1 LIVRN
6 GRQNNLP
13 RVAPDQ
19 GNESSVG
26 PKGSMTPLQIYS
38 AHVPR
43 YTSYPTAP
51 HFHKGVDGIAY
62 GEWLTS
68 LTPGTPLSLYLHI
81 PFCDTLC
88 WFCACHTTAVN
99 NYGPVRDYVE
109 LLEREIRLIGGMLK
123 GHHPVSH
130 IHFGGGSPTMLERD
144 DMLRLDRLLRDTF
157 DVVAGAE
164 TAIEIDPR
172 GFGPE
177 QADTLAEAGI
187 TRASIG
193 VQDCDPKV
201 QRAINRLQSPWDLRN
216 AAGLLRERGI
226 DRLNLDLVYG
236 LPYQTLMGLEQNLEL
251 AVDLRPSRIAL
262 FGYAHVPFFKKHQGL
277 IPEKAL
283 PGIEDRL
290 AMLTFAE
297 GCLTGN
303 GYQPIGLDHFALCG
317 DDLAIAA
324 ERRTLHRNFQG
335 YTADAAPALL
345 GFGASAIGALP
356 QGYVQNHTTV
366 TQYRAA
372 LDEGLLSVAKGIV
385 LSGEDRLRRDVIE
398 QIMCYLEVDL
408 GAASQGH
415 GRRPD
420 ALDDVLALTRPLQEC
435 GAVRVEGRQ
444 ITVARTQ
451 KAAARILAS
460 LCDTYLQTGVGKHSL
475 SA

>member
-1 LIVRN
+1 
-6 GRQNNLP
+6 
-13 RVAPDQ
+13 
-19 GNESSVG
+19 
-26 PKGSMTPLQIYS
+26 MTPLQIYS

-51 HFHKGVDGIAY
+51 HFHGGVNGAAY
-62 GEWLTS
+62 GEWLAA
-68 LTPGTPLSLYLHI
+68 LAPRTPLSLYLHI

-88 WFCACHTTAVN
+88 WFCACHTTVVN

-109 LLEREIRLIGGMLK
+109 RLEREIRLIGGMLK

-130 IHFGGGSPTMLERD
+130 IHFGGGSPTMLARQ
-144 DMLRLDRLLRDTF
+144 DMLRLNRLLRDTF
-157 DVVAGAE
+157 DVAAGAE
-164 TAIEIDPR
+164 IAIEIDPR
-172 GFGPE
+172 GFGAE
-177 QADTLAEAGI
+177 QADTLAEAGV

-236 LPYQTLMGLEQNLEL
+236 LPYQTMMGLEHNLEL
-251 AVDLRPSRIAL
+251 AVEMLPSRMAL
-262 FGYAHVPFFKKHQGL
+262 FGYAHVPFFKKHQAL

-283 PGIEDRL
+283 PGVEERL

-303 GYQPIGLDHFALCG
+303 GYQPIGLDHFALGG
-317 DDLAIAA
+317 DELAIAA

-345 GFGASAIGALP
+345 GFGASAISALP
-356 QGYVQNHTTV
+356 QGYVQNQVNTAL
-366 TQYRAA
+366 YRRT
-372 LDEGLLSVAKGIV
+372 LDANRLPVAKGIV
-385 LSGEDRLRRDVIE
+385 LLDEDRLRRDVIE
-398 QIMCYLEVDL
+398 QIMCYLDFDL
-408 GAASQGH
+408 GAASQSH
-415 GRRPD
+415 GRDAD

-435 GAVRVEGRQ
+435 GAIKVEGRR

-460 LCDTYLQTGVGKHSL
+460 LFDTYLQTGMGKHSL

>member
-1 LIVRN
+1 
-6 GRQNNLP
+6 
-13 RVAPDQ
+13 
-19 GNESSVG
+19 
-26 PKGSMTPLQIYS
+26 MTPLQIYS

-51 HFHKGVDGIAY
+51 HFHGGVNGAAY
-62 GEWLTS
+62 GEWLAA
-68 LTPGTPLSLYLHI
+68 LAPRTPLSLYLHI

-88 WFCACHTTAVN
+88 WFCACHTTVVN

-109 LLEREIRLIGGMLK
+109 RLEREIRLIGGMLK

-130 IHFGGGSPTMLERD
+130 IHFGGGSPTMLARQ
-144 DMLRLDRLLRDTF
+144 DMLRLNRLLRDTF
-157 DVVAGAE
+157 DVAAGAE
-164 TAIEIDPR
+164 MAIEIDPR
-172 GFGPE
+172 GFGAE
-177 QADTLAEAGI
+177 QADTLAEAGV

-236 LPYQTLMGLEQNLEL
+236 LPYQTMMGLEHNLEL
-251 AVDLRPSRIAL
+251 AVEMLPSRMAL
-262 FGYAHVPFFKKHQGL
+262 FGYAHVPFFKKHQAL

-283 PGIEDRL
+283 PGVEERL

-303 GYQPIGLDHFALCG
+303 EYQPIGLDHFALGG
-317 DDLAIAA
+317 DELAIAA

-345 GFGASAIGALP
+345 GFGASAISALP
-356 QGYVQNHTTV
+356 QGYVQNQVNTAL
-366 TQYRAA
+366 YRRT
-372 LDEGLLSVAKGIV
+372 LDANRLPVAKGIV
-385 LSGEDRLRRDVIE
+385 LLDEDRLRRDVIE
-398 QIMCYLEVDL
+398 QIMCYLDVDL
-408 GAASQGH
+408 GAASQSH
-415 GRRPD
+415 GRDAD

-435 GAVRVEGRQ
+435 GAIKVEGRR

-460 LCDTYLQTGVGKHSL
+460 LFDTYLQTGMGKHSL

>member
-1 LIVRN
+1 MI
-6 GRQNNLP
+6 
-13 RVAPDQ
+13 
-19 GNESSVG
+19 
-26 PKGSMTPLQIYS
+26 PLQIYS
-38 AHVPR
+38 ARVPR

-51 HFHKGVDGIAY
+51 HFHKGVDGAAY
-62 GEWLTS
+62 GEWLDTLPS
-68 LTPGTPLSLYLHI
+68 GTPLSLYLHI

-88 WFCACHTTAVN
+88 WFCACHTTVVN

-109 LLEREIRLIGGMLK
+109 RLEREIRLIGGMLK

-144 DMLRLDRLLRDTF
+144 DMLRLGRLLRDAF
-157 DVVAGAE
+157 DIAAGAE
-164 TAIEIDPR
+164 MAIEIDPR

-177 QADTLAEAGI
+177 QADTLAEAGM

-216 AAGLLRERGI
+216 TAGLLRERGI

-236 LPYQTLMGLEQNLEL
+236 LPYQTLMGLEHNLEL
-251 AVDLRPSRIAL
+251 AVDLRPSRMAL
-262 FGYAHVPFFKKHQGL
+262 FGYAHVPFFKKHQAL

-283 PGIEDRL
+283 PGVEERL

-297 GCLTGN
+297 GCLSGN
-303 GYQPIGLDHFALCG
+303 GYQPIGLDHFAL
-317 DDLAIAA
+317 DSDELSIAT
-324 ERRTLHRNFQG
+324 ERRSLHRNFQG

-345 GFGASAIGALP
+345 GFGASAISALP
-356 QGYVQNHTTV
+356 QGYVQNHAATA
-366 TQYRAA
+366 QYRRA
-372 LDEGLLSVAKGIV
+372 LDENQLPVAKGIV

-408 GAASQGH
+408 GATSQGH
-415 GRRPD
+415 GQRPD
-420 ALDDVLALTRPLQEC
+420 CLDDVLVLIRPLQEC
-435 GAVRVEGRQ
+435 GAVTVEGRR

-460 LCDTYLQTGVGKHSL
+460 LFDTYLQTGVGKHSL

>member
-1 LIVRN
+1 MIARK
-6 GRQNNLP
+6 GGKNLS

-19 GNESSVG
+19 GEEAAVRS
-26 PKGSMTPLQIYS
+26 KGGMTPLQIYS

-51 HFHKGVDGIAY
+51 HFHKGVDGAAY
-62 GEWLTS
+62 GAWLGA
-68 LTPGTPLSLYLHI
+68 LPPGMPLSLYLHI

-88 WFCACHTTAVN
+88 WFCACHTTVVN
-99 NYGPVRDYVE
+99 NYGPVRDYVAR
-109 LLEREIRLIGGMLK
+109 LEQEIRLVGGMLK
-123 GHHPVSH
+123 GRHPVNH
-130 IHFGGGSPTMLERD
+130 IHFGGGSPTMLARED
-144 DMLRLDRLLRDTF
+144 LLRLNRLLHDTF
-157 DVVAGAE
+157 DVAAGAE
-164 TAIEIDPR
+164 MAIEIDPR
-172 GFGPE
+172 GFGAQ
-177 QADTLAEAGI
+177 QADMLAEIGL

-216 AAGLLRERGI
+216 TAGLLRERGI

-236 LPYQTLMGLEQNLEL
+236 LPYQTLMGLQQNLEL

-262 FGYAHVPFFKKHQGL
+262 FGYAHVPFFKKHQAL

-283 PGIEDRL
+283 PSIEERL

-297 GCLTGN
+297 GCLMGN
-303 GYQPIGLDHFALCG
+303 AYQPIGLDHFALDG

-345 GFGASAIGALP
+345 GFGASAISALP
-356 QGYVQNHTTV
+356 QGYAQNHISV
-366 TQYRAA
+366 AQYRTA
-372 LDEGLLSVAKGIV
+372 LDEKLLPAAKGII
-385 LSGEDRLRRDVIE
+385 LSDDDRLRRDVIE
-398 QIMCYLEVDL
+398 QIMCYLNVDL
-408 GAASQGH
+408 GATSLSH
-415 GRRPD
+415 GWD
-420 ALDDVLALTRPLQEC
+420 ANAFDHVLPRIAPLQEC
-435 GAVRVEGRQ
+435 GAVTVEGRR
-444 ITVARTQ
+444 ITVARSQ

-460 LCDTYLQTGVGKHSL
+460 LFDSYLQTGVGKHSL

>member
-1 LIVRN
+1 
-6 GRQNNLP
+6 
-13 RVAPDQ
+13 
-19 GNESSVG
+19 
-26 PKGSMTPLQIYS
+26 MTPLQIYS

-51 HFHKGVDGIAY
+51 HFHGGVNGAAY
-62 GEWLTS
+62 GEWLAA
-68 LTPGTPLSLYLHI
+68 LAPRTPLSLYLHI

-88 WFCACHTTAVN
+88 WFCACHTTVVN

-109 LLEREIRLIGGMLK
+109 RLEREIRLIGGMLK
-123 GHHPVSH
+123 DHHPVSH
-130 IHFGGGSPTMLERD
+130 IHFGGGSPTMLARQ
-144 DMLRLDRLLRDTF
+144 DMLRLNRLLRDTF
-157 DVVAGAE
+157 DVAAGAE
-164 TAIEIDPR
+164 IAIEIDPR
-172 GFGPE
+172 GFGAE
-177 QADTLAEAGI
+177 QADTLAEAGV

-236 LPYQTLMGLEQNLEL
+236 LPYQTMMGLEHNLEL
-251 AVDLRPSRIAL
+251 AVEMLPSRMAL
-262 FGYAHVPFFKKHQGL
+262 FGYAHVPFFKKHQAL

-283 PGIEDRL
+283 PGVEERL

-303 GYQPIGLDHFALCG
+303 GYQPIGLDHFALGG
-317 DDLAIAA
+317 DELAIAA

-345 GFGASAIGALP
+345 GFGASAISALP
-356 QGYVQNHTTV
+356 QGYVQNQVNTAL
-366 TQYRAA
+366 YRRT
-372 LDEGLLSVAKGIV
+372 LDANRLPVAKGIV
-385 LSGEDRLRRDVIE
+385 LSDEDRLRRDVIE
-398 QIMCYLEVDL
+398 QIMCYLDVDL
-408 GAASQGH
+408 GAASQSH
-415 GRRPD
+415 GRDAD

-435 GAVRVEGRQ
+435 GAIKVEGRR

-460 LCDTYLQTGVGKHSL
+460 LFDTYLQTGMGKHSL

>member
-1 LIVRN
+1 
-6 GRQNNLP
+6 
-13 RVAPDQ
+13 
-19 GNESSVG
+19 
-26 PKGSMTPLQIYS
+26 MTPLQIYS

-51 HFHKGVDGIAY
+51 HFHKGVDGAAY
-62 GEWLTS
+62 GQWLGA
-68 LTPGTPLSLYLHI
+68 LPAGMPLSLYLHI

-88 WFCACHTTAVN
+88 WFCACHTTVVN

-109 LLEREIRLIGGMLK
+109 RLQREIQLIGGMLK

-130 IHFGGGSPTMLERD
+130 IHFGGGSPTMLERQ
-144 DMLRLDRLLRDTF
+144 DMLRLNRLLRDTF
-157 DVVAGAE
+157 DVAAGAE
-164 TAIEIDPR
+164 VAIEIDPR
-172 GFGPE
+172 GFGAE
-177 QADTLAEAGI
+177 QADTLAEAGM

-236 LPYQTLMGLEQNLEL
+236 LPYQTLMGLERNLEL
-251 AVDLRPSRIAL
+251 AMELRPSRMAL
-262 FGYAHVPFFKKHQGL
+262 FGYAHVPFFKKHQAL

-283 PGIEDRL
+283 PDIEERL
-290 AMLTFAE
+290 AMVTFAE

-303 GYQPIGLDHFALCG
+303 GYQPVGLDHFALDG

-335 YTADAAPALL
+335 YTTDAAPALL
-345 GFGASAIGALP
+345 GFGASAISALP
-356 QGYVQNHTTV
+356 QGYVQNQV
-366 TQYRAA
+366 SAA
-372 LDEGLLSVAKGIV
+372 LYRKTLDEDRLPVAKGILV
-385 LSGEDRLRRDVIE
+385 SDEDRLRRDVIE
-398 QIMCYLEVDL
+398 QIMCYLDVDL
-408 GAASQGH
+408 GAANQSH
-415 GRRPD
+415 GRRAD
-420 ALDDVLALTRPLQEC
+420 SLDDVLALTGPLQEC
-435 GAVRVEGRQ
+435 GAVTVEGRH

-460 LCDTYLQTGVGKHSL
+460 LFDTYLQTGVGKHSL

>member
-1 LIVRN
+1 
-6 GRQNNLP
+6 
-13 RVAPDQ
+13 
-19 GNESSVG
+19 
-26 PKGSMTPLQIYS
+26 
-38 AHVPR
+38 
-43 YTSYPTAP
+43 
-51 HFHKGVDGIAY
+51 
-62 GEWLTS
+62 
-68 LTPGTPLSLYLHI
+68 
-81 PFCDTLC
+81 
-88 WFCACHTTAVN
+88 
-99 NYGPVRDYVE
+99 
-109 LLEREIRLIGGMLK
+109 
-123 GHHPVSH
+123 
-130 IHFGGGSPTMLERD
+130 
-144 DMLRLDRLLRDTF
+144 MLRLNRLLRDTF
-157 DVVAGAE
+157 DVAAGAE
-164 TAIEIDPR
+164 MAIEIDPR

-177 QADTLAEAGI
+177 QADILAEVGM

-216 AAGLLRERGI
+216 TAGLLRQRGI

-262 FGYAHVPFFKKHQGL
+262 FGYAHVPFFKKHQAL

-283 PGIEDRL
+283 PGIEERL

-345 GFGASAIGALP
+345 GFGASAISALP
-356 QGYVQNHTTV
+356 QAYVQNHTSV
-366 TQYRAA
+366 VEYRRA
-372 LDEGLLSVAKGIV
+372 LDMNLPPVAKGIV
-385 LSGEDRLRRDVIE
+385 LSADDRLRRDVIE
-398 QIMCYLEVDL
+398 LVMCYLEVDL
-408 GAASQGH
+408 GATSQCH

-435 GAVRVEGRQ
+435 GAVKVEGRQ
-444 ITVARTQ
+444 ITVARNQ

-460 LCDTYLQTGVGKHSL
+460 LFDSYLQTGVGKHSL

>member
-1 LIVRN
+1 
-6 GRQNNLP
+6 
-13 RVAPDQ
+13 
-19 GNESSVG
+19 
-26 PKGSMTPLQIYS
+26 MTPLQIYS

-51 HFHKGVDGIAY
+51 HFHGGVNGAAY
-62 GEWLTS
+62 GEWLAA
-68 LTPGTPLSLYLHI
+68 LAPRTPLSLYLHI

-88 WFCACHTTAVN
+88 WFCACHTTVVN

-109 LLEREIRLIGGMLK
+109 RLEREIRLIGGMLK

-130 IHFGGGSPTMLERD
+130 IHFGGGSPTMLARQ
-144 DMLRLDRLLRDTF
+144 DMLRLNRLLRDTF
-157 DVVAGAE
+157 DVAAGAE
-164 TAIEIDPR
+164 MAIEIDPR
-172 GFGPE
+172 GFGAE
-177 QADTLAEAGI
+177 QADTLAEAGV

-236 LPYQTLMGLEQNLEL
+236 LPYQTMMGLEHNLEL
-251 AVDLRPSRIAL
+251 AVEMLPSRMAL
-262 FGYAHVPFFKKHQGL
+262 FGYAHVPFFKKHQAL

-283 PGIEDRL
+283 PGVEERL

-303 GYQPIGLDHFALCG
+303 GYQPIGLDHFALGG
-317 DDLAIAA
+317 DELAIAA

-345 GFGASAIGALP
+345 GFGASAISALP
-356 QGYVQNHTTV
+356 QGYVQNQVNTAL
-366 TQYRAA
+366 YRRT
-372 LDEGLLSVAKGIV
+372 LDANRLPVAKGIV
-385 LSGEDRLRRDVIE
+385 LSDEDRLRRDVIE
-398 QIMCYLEVDL
+398 QIMCYLDVDL
-408 GAASQGH
+408 GAASQSH
-415 GRRPD
+415 GRDAD

-435 GAVRVEGRQ
+435 GAIKVEGRR

-460 LCDTYLQTGVGKHSL
+460 LFDTYLQTGMGKHSL